1 MYDLI
6 IVGAGPAGLAVAA
19 AAHSKGFKAVLLEKG
34 CIANSIFHYPLQM
47 RFFSR
52 ASRMSLAGIP
62 FITSGGYPDRR
73 EALKYYQAIARQ
85 LSADILLRHRVTEV
99 MGAENAFL
107 VKADIQDQGQVQI
120 RGKKIIFATGA
131 FDTPRKLFIP
141 GEELPKVSH
150 YFSESF
156 SYEGARVVV
165 VGGGDS
171 AAEAVL
177 ELIEN
182 NAMVTLVHRKKEFT
196 RLRPWTQAALLHAIE
211 QKRLVWHGGSLLR
224 EIRQDQVVIWVKEK
238 GDQTVSNDRVLLL
251 TGYMPDLDLLKRSG
265 ITVDDGEMVPAF
277 FSENLESNVSGMYLV
292 GTVRTGTELA
302 RAGIETFG
310 EQADLVIRDILAKM

>member
-6 IVGAGPAGLAVAA
+6 VVGAGPAGLAVAA
-19 AAHSKGFKAVLLEKG
+19 AAHSRGFKTVILEKG
-34 CIANSIFHYPLQM
+34 CIANSIFRYPLQM

-52 ASRMSLAGIP
+52 ASGMSLAGIP

-73 EALKYYQAIARQ
+73 EALKYYQAVARRI
-85 LSADILLRHRVTEV
+85 SADILLRHRVIEV
-99 MGAENAFL
+99 MGSENAFL
-107 VKADIQDQGQVQI
+107 VKAEIEDQGQVQI

-150 YFSESF
+150 YFTESF

-165 VGGGDS
+165 AGVGDS

-182 NAMVTLVHRKKEFT
+182 NASVTLVHRKKEFT
-196 RLRPWTQAALLHAIE
+196 RLRPWTHAALLHAIE
-211 QKRLVWHGGSLLR
+211 QKRLVWYGGSLVK
-224 EIRQDQVVIWVKEK
+224 EIRQDQAVIWVKEK
-238 GDQTVSNDRVLLL
+238 GDQVVSNDYVLLL

-277 FSENLESNVSGMYLV
+277 FGENLESNVSGMYLA
-292 GTVRTGTELA
+292 GTVRTGTELSKE
-302 RAGIETFG
+302 GIETFG
-310 EQADLVIRDILAKM
+310 NQAEAIIRDILAKM